1 MTHTSDRGALSGALA
16 GVGFVGGVAAAMTVA
31 DAPYPR
37 PGATVADVQRYFSG
51 NARAARISV
60 AGQLL
65 SAAALA
71 RFTGSVARVAS
82 RPAVRAA
89 AIGGGAIATTSL
101 VTSAVASAA
110 LTGAPGGR
118 EPTARALH
126 KLVFLAG
133 GPVHCV
139 GLGLLVGALGTA
151 GIQTGQLPRS
161 LSVAGLTAA
170 GAAVLAPASLAARP
184 AMVVIPLSRLA
195 ALVVNGI
202 AGARLARRSG

>member
-1 MTHTSDRGALSGALA
+1 MTQTSDPGALSGALA
-16 GVGFVGGVAAAMTVA
+16 GVGFVGGVAAAMTLS

-37 PGATVADVQRYFSG
+37 PGATVTDVQRYFSD
-51 NARAARISV
+51 NAGPARISV
-60 AGQLL
+60 AGQLV

-71 RFTGSVARVAS
+71 RFTGSVVRLAS

-89 AIGGGAIATTSL
+89 AIGGGVLATTSL

-110 LTGAPGGR
+110 LTGKPG
-118 EPTARALH
+118 EQESTARSLH

-139 GLGLLVGALGTA
+139 GLGMLVGALGMA
-151 GIQTGQLPRS
+151 GIQTGQLPRR

-170 GAAVLAPASLAARP
+170 GAALLAPATLAAKP

-195 ALVVNGI
+195 ALVVSGI

>member
-1 MTHTSDRGALSGALA
+1 MTHSSDRGALSGVLA
-16 GVGFVGGVAAAMTVA
+16 GVGFVGGVGAAMALA

-37 PGATVADVQRYFSG
+37 PGATVADVQRYFSD

-60 AGQLL
+60 AGQLV

-71 RFTGSVARVAS
+71 RFTRSVARLSA
-82 RPAVRAA
+82 RPRLRTA
-89 AIGGGAIATTSL
+89 AIGGGALATASL

-110 LTGAPGGR
+110 LTGRPGTR
-118 EPTARALH
+118 EPAARSLH

-139 GLGLLVGALGTA
+139 GLGLLVGSLGAA
-151 GIQTGQLPRS
+151 GLDTGQLPKP
-161 LSVAGLTAA
+161 LAVAGLTAA
-170 GAAVLAPASLAARP
+170 GAAVLAPASMAAQP

-195 ALVVNGI
+195 ALVVSGI
-202 AGARLARRSG
+202 AGARLARRPS